1 MLLMII
7 NVAID
12 TEAATRRISSFFR
25 HRIPKYSNRPRGLM
39 IAITTSTTPSK
50 LQLDLILVATEN
62 ISRMKAVKPMTFT
75 KLQMIFD

>member
-1 MLLMII
+1 MIR

-25 HRIPKYSNRPRGLM
+25 HRIPKYSNRPRGLK

-50 LQLDLILVATEN
+50 LQLDTGATEN
-62 ISRMKAVKPMTFT
+62 RSRPNKSRINGSTSVD
-75 KLQMIFD
+75 I